1 MIISVRFARADD
13 YLDAHD
19 KQDNSSLRLNERLFQ
34 SDERSAGI
42 DPYFRRVIAITAGK
56 TVGACAIRSNWDCV
70 VQPGRLW
77 VTTSLAPVWRGR
89 GIDTQ
94 MLQYAIA
101 ELGPEIGGLATCVR
115 EDHLQHADFLEEF
128 GPDALRYYIAVAG
141 PENHDTDFTWDE
153 FVRRINFELAN
164 EWGNLVNRSISM
176 AHKNNGAIPEHAE
189 LTPDDQELLAAAR
202 GAFEVVG
209 DQLGAGHFKAGIT
222 EVMRIVGLANKYFS
236 DQEPWK
242 LKDNPA
248 RRDTVLHVALQVV
261 SDCNT
266 MFTPFMPHASQ
277 KIFEALGGEGTW
289 AAMPE
294 LVEVSEGDFD
304 YPILQGD
311 YASELANWESRP
323 ITMGTPL
330 AKPTP
335 IFSKLDEKLGETG
348 PSWAPIVTD

>member
-128 GPDALRYYIAVAG
+128 GFVERFRSWGAHLDLKAFDPTRFDTAIQRLQPSGIRLVSYAELLSIDNDRKLLDLKRDLDRDVLSFDPIAPSGRSDILGDEYILAGLTVAV
-141 PENHDTDFTWDE
+141 NQQDE
-153 FVRRINFELAN
+153 FVGMASLRRTSSAEIIDSGLTGVRREYRGRGIATALK
-164 EWGNLVNRSISM
+164 VRS
-176 AHKNNGAIPEHAE
+176 
-189 LTPDDQELLAAAR
+189 LTVAQEL
-202 GAFEVVG
+202 GATENG
-209 DQLGAGHFKAGIT
+209 TGGGGTNAPMKQL
-222 EVMRIVGLANKYFS
+222 N
-236 DQEPWK
+236 Q
-242 LKDNPA
+242 
-248 RRDTVLHVALQVV
+248 
-261 SDCNT
+261 
-266 MFTPFMPHASQ
+266 
-277 KIFEALGGEGTW
+277 
-289 AAMPE
+289 
-294 LVEVSEGDFD
+294 
-304 YPILQGD
+304 
-311 YASELANWESRP
+311 
-323 ITMGTPL
+323 
-330 AKPTP
+330 
-335 IFSKLDEKLGETG
+335 KLGYEVG
-348 PSWAPIVTD
+348 PEWVTLISQR